1 MTSRTRGSYQL
12 PAAEGRAD
20 YIRKNFDAIA
30 TTYDRFNNVITFGMH
45 HLWKRRAIRLTGLP
59 QGGTKQERGNAQ
71 SARGAN
77 IGTPLHALDVC
88 SGSGDLSIQFAR
100 YLGPDARVTAL
111 DYSPGMLEILDQR
124 LQRGQAPAETAA
136 PVEIVQGDAT
146 DLSRFADD
154 SIDAITIGFGLRNVQ
169 DRAACLRE
177 CRRVLKP
184 GHRLVI
190 LDVGK
195 VRGQIPAFFHSFYF
209 AKVVPRI
216 GHLLQGKHTEM
227 FEYLPAS
234 AQIYPG
240 PAELAEELLAAGF
253 QSAPY
258 YELMLGA
265 AVIHAAQV

>member
-30 TTYDRFNNVITFGMH
+30 STYDRFNNVITFGMH

-59 QGGTKQERGNAQ
+59 RGEASRGGDAKSTQTADV
-71 SARGAN
+71 
-77 IGTPLHALDVC
+77 GTPLHALDVC

-100 YLGPDARVTAL
+100 HLGPDARVTAL

-124 LQRGQAPAETAA
+124 LQHGQAPAESSA

-146 DLSRFADD
+146 DLSRFADN

-169 DRAACLRE
+169 DRPACLRE
-177 CRRVLKP
+177 CQRVLKP
-184 GHRLVI
+184 GRRLVI

-195 VRGQIPAFFHSFYF
+195 VRGRIPAFFHNLYF
-209 AKVVPRI
+209 EKIVPRI
-216 GHLLQGKHTEM
+216 GHMLQGKHTEM

-240 PAELAEELLAAGF
+240 PAELAEELQAAGF
-253 QSAPY
+253 RSAPY
-258 YELMLGA
+258 HTLMLGA
-265 AVIHAAQV
+265 AVIHAAEA